1 MAELKFPRFAG
12 LLASAAIALIAAGC
26 GNKTEGSVMAGEAPA
41 TKVADS
47 KETAAVMAALSKEEQ
62 AAVRALV
69 RDTLLTNPE
78 ILLEAQ
84 EAYTAKMTRQQN
96 DQVVAAY
103 PKLKAEAA
111 TLTAGPANAPI
122 TIVEFFD
129 YRCPYC
135 HASNEWAR
143 NLIANRDDVRF
154 IFKQFPV
161 LSENSVGAA
170 QAAIAANRQG
180 KFLEFHHALMAAQ
193 GDLNMTQIMQI
204 AASVGLD
211 TAKLQAD
218 MARPEVQAM
227 ISEVNQ
233 QATTLGIS
241 GTPAFVINGQLI
253 SGFDTNALDTAL
265 SSAGVDGDV
274 PPAGSAPKNKAG

>member
-1 MAELKFPRFAG
+1 MAVLKFPRVAG
-12 LLASAAIALIAAGC
+12 LLATAAIALIAAGC
-26 GNKTEGSVMAGEAPA
+26 GNKTDGTVMAEQDPA
-41 TKVADS
+41 GKAGDS

-69 RDTLLTNPE
+69 RDTLLSNPE

-227 ISEVNQ
+227 ITEVNQ

-241 GTPAFVINGQLI
+241 GTPVFVINGQLI
-253 SGFDTNALDTAL
+253 SGFDANALDTAL
-265 SSAGVDGDV
+265 SSAGVDGDA